1 MSEHKKIVSMFW
13 WVVFFEREAAVVG
26 MAMARTYT
34 AKNWNAAISILK
46 PDLCYIW
53 IFLNKVQFPPFTC
66 GSIDSVYLPIL
77 DRDLAEMDTIWSKVI
92 SFGVIFCFKLHY
104 IKRVYLILEA
114 TIKSDFYVLTY

>member
-34 AKNWNAAISILK
+34 DQNWNAAISILK

-77 DRDLAEMDTIWSKVI
+77 DRDLAEVGPHMEQSKWSHLELFFVS
-92 SFGVIFCFKLHY
+92 SFTTLREFI
-104 IKRVYLILEA
+104 
-114 TIKSDFYVLTY
+114 